1 MSQEQEPRV
10 SALFATV
17 VGWAVAAGAKRIDL
31 LPGVWRGETDEWK
44 VAVNPHKHE
53 LDGIPPGGMVLQH
66 KKYLA
71 FAALGLNGGAIT
83 GALEPEIIAHF
94 NAAREAAEAEAK
106 G

>member
-1 MSQEQEPRV
+1 MSADQGPRV

-17 VGWAVAAGAKRIDL
+17 VSWAVAAGAKRIDL

-53 LDGIPPGGMVLQH
+53 IDGILPGQMVLEH
-66 KKYLA
+66 KTYMA

-83 GALEPEIIAHF
+83 GASEPEIIAHF
-94 NAAREAAEAEAK
+94 NAAREAAEAEAR